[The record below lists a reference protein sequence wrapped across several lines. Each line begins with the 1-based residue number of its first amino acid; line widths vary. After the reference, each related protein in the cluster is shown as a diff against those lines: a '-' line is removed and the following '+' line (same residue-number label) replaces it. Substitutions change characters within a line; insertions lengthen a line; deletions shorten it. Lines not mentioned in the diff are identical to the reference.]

1 MRNVFGGL
9 PSGLCS
15 RISVLS
21 WTMTLV
27 LVFGLVPKWVEAQTS
42 RYTIDDVMDKMIEM
56 DKRLSHVMD
65 KVIEMDKRLTVVETE
80 VKRNRELIETVNTNL
95 GDRISATDSTMRWLF
110 GFLGTAF
117 FGILA
122 LTFATY
128 RNTASLVKPTER
140 SVAEETKVEA
150 FGKELK
156 TLAERERVL
165 EGKLEAA
172 DRSVPMILEAL
183 EQKVNALA
191 ERQEELEGKLKL
203 AEVI

>member
-1 MRNVFGGL
+1 MMMV
-9 PSGLCS
+9 
-15 RISVLS
+15 
-21 WTMTLV
+21 V
-27 LVFGLVPKWVEAQTS
+27 LVFGLVPKTVDAQTS
-42 RYTIDDVMDKMIEM
+42 SYPLDDVMDKMIEM
-56 DKRLSHVMD
+56 DKRLSDVVNKM
-65 KVIEMDKRLTVVETE
+65 IEMDKRLTVVETE
-80 VKRNRELIETVNTNL
+80 VKRNRELIEMVNTNL
-95 GDRISATDSTMRWLF
+95 GDRISATETTMRWLF

-128 RNTASLVKPTER
+128 RNTARLVKPTER

-172 DRSVPMILEAL
+172 DRSVPRILEAL
-183 EQKVNALA
+183 EQKVSALA
-191 ERQEELEGKLKL
+191 ERQSELEGKLKL